1 MTPTE
6 CPREHDVVAA
16 ILARRWPHQCDD
28 ALQAHA
34 TQCHVCRD
42 LIDVMSLLRE
52 ERDSLHED
60 VSVPAAGQVWWRAAV
75 RARLEATQA
84 AARPLTWLYGS
95 AGACA
100 IGLAVASIGLLWPPV
115 QNASAWVSIPSWLPG
130 LGLREAAMMIA
141 PLAQTT
147 GLLVLGAVACL
158 VLAPLALY
166 LALSDE

>member
-1 MTPTE
+1 MTSTE

-16 ILARRWPHQCDD
+16 ILAQRWPHQCDD

-34 TQCHVCRD
+34 MQCQVCRD
-42 LIDVMSLLRE
+42 LVEVMSLLRE

-84 AARPLTWLYGS
+84 AARPLTWLYGT

-100 IGLAVASIGLLWPPV
+100 IGLVVASVGLLWPPV
-115 QNASAWVSIPSWLPG
+115 QHASAWVSIPSWLPG
-130 LGLREAAMMIA
+130 LGLGGAGTMITA
-141 PLAQTT
+141 LAQTT
-147 GLLVLGAVACL
+147 GLLILGAVACL

-166 LALSDE
+166 LALSDD